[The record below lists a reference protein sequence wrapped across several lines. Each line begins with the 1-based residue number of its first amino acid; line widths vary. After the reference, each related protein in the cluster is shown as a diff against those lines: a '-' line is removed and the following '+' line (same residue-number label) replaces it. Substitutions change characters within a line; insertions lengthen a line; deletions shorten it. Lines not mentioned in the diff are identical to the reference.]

1 MSIIDELIVPFESV
15 TLEKMDEVKLLNRMD
30 TKFVFNAEKLPC
42 ILAQLYA
49 SYYILEIGLVRHHR
63 YETLYFDT
71 PGHHLYLNHHNK
83 RMNRFKVRSR
93 KYVDSGLCYFEIKFK
108 NNKERTLKER
118 NKQKGSQEEITG
130 KQEHLLTSL
139 TKLTADMLQPAL
151 WVDFSRITLVNHGMT
166 ERVTIDTGLT
176 FRNEAAERV
185 YPGVVIAEVKQERS
199 ASSAIS
205 AILHKEHVP
214 GARISKYCLGIISL
228 NPYIKQNNFKQKLH
242 LINKLNHDICETNHD
257 VLPAV
262 APGPA
267 GEGMHPAAN

>member
-1 MSIIDELIVPFESV
+1 MSIIDELIVPFEPI
-15 TLEKMDEVKLLNRMD
+15 TLERMDEVKLLNRMD
-30 TKFVFNAEKLPC
+30 TKFVFNAGKLPC

-49 SYYILEIGLVRHHR
+49 SCYILEIGAVRLQR

-108 NNKERTLKER
+108 NNKQRTLKER
-118 NKQKGSQEEITG
+118 NKHTGTQEEITG
-130 KQEHLLTSL
+130 KQEHLLTSR
-139 TKLTADMLQPAL
+139 TKLTPDMLQPAL
-151 WVDFSRITLVNHGMT
+151 RVDFSRITLVNHGMT

-176 FRNEAAERV
+176 FRNETAEFA
-185 YPGVVIAEVKQERS
+185 YPGIVIAEVKQERS
-199 ASSAIS
+199 GSSAIS

-214 GARISKYCLGIISL
+214 GARISKYCLGIMSL
-228 NPYIKQNNFKQKLH
+228 HHHIKQNNFKQKLH

-257 VLPAV
+257 VLPAA
-262 APGPA
+262 APGLA
-267 GEGMHPAAN
+267 GEGMYPAAN